1 MDRVLK
7 TCAAGRCRSSLRDDR
22 RSHEVTAI
30 GCGDHFKLLGRAVAD
45 GLGTLLESSWSEDDY
60 HARPGS
66 LEILRQ
72 LFISMDVHKATI
84 SIRIA
89 EDGRNGPVRFL
100 GVIPNATEV

>member
-1 MDRVLK
+1 VRMI
-7 TCAAGRCRSSLRDDR
+7 TM
-22 RSHEVTAI
+22 
-30 GCGDHFKLLGRAVAD
+30 
-45 GLGTLLESSWSEDDY
+45 
-60 HARPGS
+60 RPGS

-72 LFISMDVHKATI
+72 LFINMDVHKATI

>member
-1 MDRVLK
+1 MVWAHCSNPPGVRMI
-7 TCAAGRCRSSLRDDR
+7 TM
-22 RSHEVTAI
+22 
-30 GCGDHFKLLGRAVAD
+30 
-45 GLGTLLESSWSEDDY
+45 
-60 HARPGS
+60 RPGS

-100 GVIPNATEV
+100 GVIPNPTEV